1 MSKLSATKVVEVKV
15 DLKRPELEMF
25 VGFCGPRKTE
35 ESHRVIPE
43 EGVKA
48 HSQIRS

>member
-1 MSKLSATKVVEVKV
+1 VSKLSAKVVEVV

-35 ESHRVIPE
+35 ESHRVLSE

-48 HSQIRS
+48 HSQIIS

>member
-1 MSKLSATKVVEVKV
+1 MSKPTATGVVEVKV

-25 VGFCGPRKTE
+25 VGFCGPRKIE
-35 ESHRVIPE
+35 ESHRVLSG